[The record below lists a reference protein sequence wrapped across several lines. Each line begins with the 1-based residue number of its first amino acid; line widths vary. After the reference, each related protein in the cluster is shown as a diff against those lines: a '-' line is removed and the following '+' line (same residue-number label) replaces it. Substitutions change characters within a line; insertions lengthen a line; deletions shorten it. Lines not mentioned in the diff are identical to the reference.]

1 VLVPVLLK
9 KVEMWQV
16 VAAAFVV
23 VVSVVLYSEKD
34 LFEAVEESQVNFETN
49 QVDMAV
55 AINVNLFIC

>member
-1 VLVPVLLK
+1 
-9 KVEMWQV
+9 MWQV

-34 LFEAVEESQVNFETN
+34 LFEAVKESQVNFETN

>member
-34 LFEAVEESQVNFETN
+34 LFEAVKESQVNFETN